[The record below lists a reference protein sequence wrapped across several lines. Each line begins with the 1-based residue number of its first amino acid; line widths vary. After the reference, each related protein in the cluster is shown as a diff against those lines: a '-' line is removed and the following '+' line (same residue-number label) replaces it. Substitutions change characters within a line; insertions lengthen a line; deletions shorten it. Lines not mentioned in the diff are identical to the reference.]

1 MNSKEVWA
9 FLSDFLGIM
18 KNVRDV
24 YANPTD
30 NESVA
35 LSFSIPL
42 WDWGERKSRIK
53 ATEASIE
60 TAKINFEEEQ
70 NDIILG
76 IRKIYRNLL
85 NLQKP
90 D

>member
-1 MNSKEVWA
+1 MNSKETLD
-9 FLSDFLGIM
+9 FPSDFLEIM
-18 KNVRDV
+18 RMLADV

-35 LSFSIPL
+35 LSLTIPL

-60 TAKINFEEEQ
+60 TAN
-70 NDIILG
+70 II
-76 IRKIYRNLL
+76 I
-85 NLQKP
+85 
-90 D
+90 